1 MLPAGKWGK
10 EVREVRKAE
19 RSEMQRGQKGREEE
33 ESHVIAFL
41 LSGLQWP
48 SVAFSSLSCA
58 PPSMDLDS
66 LAALE
71 EAEIM
76 HKDAATPSPKKV
88 KAEDAATPSPKKSSG
103 HSQAATASA
112 LVVRKES
119 KEHHKEHHSDD
130 EDPPAGDDEDS
141 DGIVC
146 NGCKRNSR
154 RSRSFFKDDKVEWG
168 LPDERGNW
176 CRDCLTLH
184 RTYFG
189 NDIKSLVIFKVWL
202 TQETNNMILWRQLF
216 VAYCSLAKEGLHKI
230 SKVKIENRVQVLRWC
245 FKLLNIPFGI
255 LAVKNLDSTMSF
267 SDLQH
272 LVQVIGSDGNPG
284 MGSLSLACE
293 VEIPDSVVKFS
304 HKRDSREAQE
314 AILPLALQ
322 FSVPEGDHNN
332 TLFSSAYQT

>member
-1 MLPAGKWGK
+1 
-10 EVREVRKAE
+10 
-19 RSEMQRGQKGREEE
+19 
-33 ESHVIAFL
+33 
-41 LSGLQWP
+41 
-48 SVAFSSLSCA
+48 
-58 PPSMDLDS
+58 MDLDQLDS

-76 HKDAATPSPKKV
+76 HKDAATPSPKKQ
-88 KAEDAATPSPKKSSG
+88 KTEDAATPSPKKSSG
-103 HSQAATASA
+103 HSQAATAFA

-130 EDPPAGDDEDS
+130 EDPPVGDEDL
-141 DGIVC
+141 GGMVC
-146 NGCKRNSR
+146 HGCKRNSR
-154 RSRSFFKDDKVEWG
+154 SSRSFFTDDAVEWG

-176 CRDCLTLH
+176 CRDCMTLH

-202 TQETNNMILWRQLF
+202 TQGNNLIVWHQLF
-216 VAYCSLAKEGLHKI
+216 VAYCSLAKEGLLKI
-230 SKVKIENRVQVLRWC
+230 SKVKLENRVALLHWC

-255 LAVKNLDSTMSF
+255 LAVKYLDSKMSF

-284 MGSLSLACE
+284 VGSLSLACE

-332 TLFSSAYQT
+332 TLFSFTYQT